1 MAPPRKKKIS
11 GEVIGIDLGTTY
23 SCVAV
28 SRNGKAEI
36 IANDQ
41 GNRTTPS
48 SVAFTYA
55 DTNSERLIGD
65 AAKNQAALN
74 PRRTIFDAKRLFE
87 DAEVQSDLKYLP
99 YPVVNR
105 NGKPYI
111 EVELKTASAG
121 GKDEAKAFSPEEISA
136 MILGKMKETAESYLG
151 KPIIGAVITVPAYFN
166 DAQRQ
171 ATKDAG
177 RIAGLNVLRIINEPT
192 AAAIAY
198 GLINKQTKRKRKKDD
213 ANDAKDAKSKILVYD
228 LGGGTFDVSVL
239 ELDGREFRV
248 LATGGDTH
256 LGGGDFDQ
264 RVLDYFM
271 KLIKKK
277 HSRDIGEDN
286 KALGKLRRE
295 CERAKRV
302 LSSQSETRIEI
313 DSLFQGMDFSESLT
327 RAKFEE
333 LNLDLF
339 NKTLEVVKE
348 TMKDA
353 KLEKGEID
361 EIVLEMF
368 DGKEPSKGVNPDE
381 AVAYGAAVLGA
392 KLKGQAARYDITLF
406 DVTPLSLGVSVVGDL
421 MATVIPRNTT
431 IPAKMSQTL
440 YSIEDRQ
447 TTMGFEVLQGERT
460 LAKDCL
466 MLGRCLVGGVPPAPR
481 GVGSIEATFEI
492 DADGILS
499 VTGKNHVTKKSE
511 SLVIDTYRGNLTEEE
526 IERMIREAEMMAEED
541 KRAKARVEAKLNLER
556 YISDVKAAAA
566 NRFPTSPA
574 GSLATKASGPSSHSG
589 SHSLLRLHVR
599 PSSPGPPSVWP
610 PPTRLRAPQSLQ
622 VCTRAYPHS
631 RIQSAHSSPPRLS
644 LLHSASKI
652 ILPPRGFELAP
663 LLHYTS
669 ILTIRL
675 HETLVFQWRGVN
687 LKTFRIRPNSR
698 HVPPQKTIVAAR
710 IQTSATP
717 MPDMRHYQQSTYAPC
732 DHMTRYSYFN
742 NIPRVDEAQ
751 TRGPVSAPP
760 SYFRPASPGTRGPHQ
775 PDARIPIASGPLRQ
789 GPAAHI
795 SQPHFEACSAPHRPN
810 SRPEV
815 APQTRGPV
823 SAPPS
828 YFRPASPRTRGPHQP
843 TPLRSMLRP
852 TQAQLA
858 ARIP

>member
-1 MAPPRKKKIS
+1 MAPPRQKKTS

-28 SRNGKAEI
+28 SRNGKTEI

-48 SVAFTYA
+48 SVAFTA
-55 DTNSERLIGD
+55 DAPNFERLIGD

-74 PRRTIFDAKRLFE
+74 PRRTIFDAKRLIGKKFD

-105 NGKPYI
+105 NGRPFV
-111 EVELKTASAG
+111 EVEFKSAAG
-121 GKDEAKAFSPEEISA
+121 GGDGKEEVKSFSPEEISA

-151 KPIIGAVITVPAYFN
+151 KPIIGAVVTVPAYFN

-177 RIAGLNVLRIINEPT
+177 RIAGLKVVRIINEPT

-213 ANDAKDAKSKILVYD
+213 TNDAKDAKSKILVYD

-271 KLIKKK
+271 KLIKRK
-277 HSRDIGEDN
+277 HNRDIGEDN
-286 KALGKLRRE
+286 RALGKLRRE

-313 DSLFQGMDFSESLT
+313 DSLFQGIDFSETLT

-339 NKTLEVVKE
+339 NRTLEVVKE

-361 EIVLEMF
+361 EIVLVGGSTRIVRLREMLKEMF

-421 MATVIPRNTT
+421 MATMIPRNTT

-447 TTMGFEVLQGERT
+447 TTIGFEVLQGERT

-466 MLGRCLVGGVPPAPR
+466 MLGRCIVGGVPPAPR

-492 DADGILS
+492 DADGLS

-511 SLVIDTYRGNLTEEE
+511 SLVIDTYRGNLAEEE
-526 IERMIREAEMMAEED
+526 IERMIREAELMAEED
-541 KRAKARVEAKLNLER
+541 KKAKARVEAKLNLER

-566 NRFPTSPA
+566 NRNVNANWTQRDKTNVEIA
-574 GSLATKASGPSSHSG
+574 LREASEWLDDNERNPSSSKEDFKKAMQK
-589 SHSLLRLHVR
+589 LED
-599 PSSPGPPSVWP
+599 VWNP
-610 PPTRLRAPQSLQ
+610 AICK
-622 VCTRAYPHS
+622 VCAW
-631 RIQSAHSSPPRLS
+631 I
-644 LLHSASKI
+644 
-652 ILPPRGFELAP
+652 G
-663 LLHYTS
+663 
-669 ILTIRL
+669 
-675 HETLVFQWRGVN
+675 
-687 LKTFRIRPNSR
+687 
-698 HVPPQKTIVAAR
+698 
-710 IQTSATP
+710 
-717 MPDMRHYQQSTYAPC
+717 
-732 DHMTRYSYFN
+732 
-742 NIPRVDEAQ
+742 
-751 TRGPVSAPP
+751 
-760 SYFRPASPGTRGPHQ
+760 
-775 PDARIPIASGPLRQ
+775 
-789 GPAAHI
+789 
-795 SQPHFEACSAPHRPN
+795 
-810 SRPEV
+810 
-815 APQTRGPV
+815 
-823 SAPPS
+823 
-828 YFRPASPRTRGPHQP
+828 
-843 TPLRSMLRP
+843 
-852 TQAQLA
+852 
-858 ARIP
+858 